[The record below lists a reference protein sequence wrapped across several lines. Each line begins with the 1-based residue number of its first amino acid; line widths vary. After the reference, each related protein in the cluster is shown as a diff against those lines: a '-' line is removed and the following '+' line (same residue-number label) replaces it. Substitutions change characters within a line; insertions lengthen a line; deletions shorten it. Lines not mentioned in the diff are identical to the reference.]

1 MSEELGSPPA
11 SAAVKVAVAPFPAE
25 AEQPGAPASA
35 PRSIGLTPE
44 RAESMVQGISRFAG
58 PATFFF
64 VLGAVIWFLFK

>member
-1 MSEELGSPPA
+1 MSEELGSPPV

-25 AEQPGAPASA
+25 AEQPAPASA
-35 PRSIGLTPE
+35 PRSTGLTPE

>member
-25 AEQPGAPASA
+25 AEQPAPASA